1 MANLNFATPQ
11 AAKGHHVTLCHWIQQ
26 SVSPFGSVRTLS
38 AWRQYVQ
45 ITSSARQTAGPYNH
59 AMILT
64 CDVIRREIEAGRVLI
79 DPFFADQV
87 GPASIDLHLGDEIR
101 VMHVGREPVPV
112 TDDVDYRT
120 ITDVRSLETPY
131 PLAPGET
138 IHGITRERITLP
150 GDIGGWL
157 EGRSRFARLGLMIHV
172 TSGFVQPGVASR
184 QVLEMSNVSGRTL
197 LIHAGVRLLQIVLQR
212 CEGSAVYQGRFA
224 RQDNL

>member
-1 MANLNFATPQ
+1 
-11 AAKGHHVTLCHWIQQ
+11 
-26 SVSPFGSVRTLS
+26 
-38 AWRQYVQ
+38 
-45 ITSSARQTAGPYNH
+45 
-59 AMILT
+59 MILT
-64 CDVIRREIEAGRVLI
+64 RDVIRREIEAGRVVI

-101 VMHVGREPVPV
+101 VMHTGQGPVPV
-112 TDDVDYRT
+112 TDDVDYLT
-120 ITDVRSLETPY
+120 LSSVRSLDTPY
-131 PLAPGET
+131 PLTPGET

-172 TSGFVQPGVASR
+172 TSGFVQPGVVSR

-212 CEGSAVYQGRFA
+212 CEGNAVYHGRFA
-224 RQDNL
+224 RQDTL

>member
-1 MANLNFATPQ
+1 
-11 AAKGHHVTLCHWIQQ
+11 
-26 SVSPFGSVRTLS
+26 
-38 AWRQYVQ
+38 
-45 ITSSARQTAGPYNH
+45 
-59 AMILT
+59 MILT
-64 CDVIRREIEAGRVLI
+64 RDVIFREIEMGRVVI
-79 DPFFADQV
+79 EPFFAGQV

-101 VMHVGREPVPV
+101 VMHTDREPVLV
-112 TDDVDYRT
+112 TDDIDYRT
-120 ITDVRSLETPY
+120 ITDVRSLDTPY

-172 TSGFVQPGVASR
+172 TSGFVQPGVSSR

-212 CEGSAVYQGRFA
+212 CEGAARYEGRFA
-224 RQDNL
+224 QQDNL